1 MALDDISASVHGS
14 DLAVKV
20 VNDHWSV
27 RDGVLDVEG
36 HLLTD
41 LVAEYGSPLYVYS
54 AAQMRGRL
62 QQLRTALGPRFD
74 VFFSVKANP
83 NPAVLSLFVN
93 EGAGLEIASAAEYIR
108 ARKGGAD
115 PKRILFAGPG
125 KTYEELDYVIE
136 NGIGEIHIESFEE
149 IDRLA
154 EITQKHGVTL
164 DVSVR
169 VNPAAEAQGGAMRM
183 GGGPA
188 AFGLD
193 EAYLEDVV
201 PRIQAIPT
209 LNLHGLHLFAG
220 TQILNAETLITQ
232 WTVGLRIAKRMI
244 DLGAELKTLDFGGGL
259 GVPYVQSDKHLDLA
273 QVAVGV
279 VSLLETIDQDPDL
292 ASLNLMVEPGRF
304 LAGPGG
310 LYAARVTSVKESYGE
325 VFAITDGGMHHH
337 LAASGNLGQVL
348 KKDYP
353 VILANRLT
361 DSGDTPQKVVGPLCT
376 PLDTYGR
383 KTVLPRPEVGDVMAI
398 LQSGA
403 YGLSASPVGFLS
415 HAMPAEILVDG
426 ATVTLIRPKG
436 TFENP
441 LTQLP

>member
-1 MALDDISASVHGS
+1 MALDDISAPVHGS

-20 VNDHWSV
+20 VNDHWNV

-41 LVAEYGSPLYVYS
+41 LVSTYGSPLYVYS

-62 QQLRTALGPRFD
+62 QQLRSALGPRFD

-83 NPAVLSLFVN
+83 NPAILALFLA

-108 ARKGGAD
+108 ARKAGAD
-115 PKRILFAGPG
+115 PDRILFAGPG
-125 KTYEELDYVIE
+125 KTYEELEYVIE

-154 EITQKHGVTL
+154 EITQKHDTTL
-164 DVSVR
+164 NVSIR

-201 PRIQAIPT
+201 PRLQAIPS

-232 WTVGLRIAKRMI
+232 WTHGLQIAKRLIGM
-244 DLGAELKTLDFGGGL
+244 GAALKTLDFGGGL
-259 GVPYVQSDKHLDLA
+259 GVPYVQSDKHLDLE
-273 QVAVGV
+273 QVALGV
-279 VSLLETIDQDPDL
+279 TSLLETIDQDSEL
-292 ASLNLMVEPGRF
+292 AALNLMVEPGRF

-426 ATVTLIRPKG
+426 DTVTIIRPKG

>member
-20 VNDHWSV
+20 VNDHWNV
-27 RDGVLDVEG
+27 RDGVLEVEG

-136 NGIGEIHIESFEE
+136 NSIGEIHIESFEE

-244 DLGAELKTLDFGGGL
+244 ELGAELKTLDFGGGL
-259 GVPYVQSDKHLDLA
+259 GVPYVQSDKHLDLD

-279 VSLLETIDQDPDL
+279 VSLLEMIDQDPDL

>member
-1 MALDDISASVHGS
+1 MALDQQSAAIHGS
-14 DLAVKV
+14 DLAASV
-20 VNDHWSV
+20 VAEHWDV
-27 RDGVLDVEG
+27 REGVLDVEG

-54 AAQMRGRL
+54 AARMRDRL
-62 QQLRTALGPRFD
+62 QQLRMALGARFD

-83 NPAVLSLFVN
+83 NPAILKLFVA

-108 ARKGGAD
+108 ARKAGAE
-115 PKRILFAGPG
+115 PQRILFAGPG
-125 KTYEELDYVIE
+125 KTYEELDFVIE

-154 EITQKHGVTL
+154 ELTQKHGVTL
-164 DVSVR
+164 NVSVR

-193 EAYLEDVV
+193 EALMEQVV
-201 PRIQAIPT
+201 PLIQAVPS

-232 WTVGLRIAKRMI
+232 WSVGLQIAKRLI
-244 DLGAELKTLDFGGGL
+244 GLGVELKTLDFGGGL
-259 GVPYVQSDKHLDLA
+259 GVPYVASDKRLDLG
-273 QVAVGV
+273 QVATGV
-279 VSLLETIDQDPDL
+279 MSLLEQIDQDADL
-292 ASLNLMVEPGRF
+292 APLNLMVEPGRF

-353 VILANRLT
+353 VILANRLNDT
-361 DSGDTPQKVVGPLCT
+361 GDTPQKVVGPLCT

-383 KTVLPRPEVGDVMAI
+383 KTVLPRPNVGDLMAI

-426 ATVTLIRPKG
+426 EAVTVIRPKG

>member
-1 MALDDISASVHGS
+1 MALDDISTSVHGS

-20 VNDHWSV
+20 VNDHWNV
-27 RDGVLDVEG
+27 RDGILDVEG
-36 HLLTD
+36 HLLTG
-41 LVAEYGSPLYVYS
+41 LVAEYGSPVYVYS

-62 QQLRTALGPRFD
+62 QELRTALGSRFD

-164 DVSVR
+164 NVSVR

-232 WTVGLRIAKRMI
+232 WTCGLQIAKRMI
-244 DLGAELKTLDFGGGL
+244 KMGAALKTLDFGGGL
-259 GVPYVQSDKHLDLA
+259 GVPYVQSDKHLDLD

-292 ASLNLMVEPGRF
+292 APLNLMVEPGRF
-304 LAGPGG
+304 LAGSGG

-325 VFAITDGGMHHH
+325 TFAITDGGMHHH

-353 VILANRLT
+353 VVLANRLFDT
-361 DSGDTPQKVVGPLCT
+361 GDTPQKVVGPLCT

-383 KTVLPRPEVGDVMAI
+383 KTVLPRPKVGDVMAI

-426 ATVTLIRPKG
+426 ETVTLIRQKG

>member
-1 MALDDISASVHGS
+1 MATEVISGAAHGT
-14 DLAVKV
+14 DLTRTV
-20 VNDHWSV
+20 VAEHWDQD
-27 RDGVLDVEG
+27 DGVLSVDG

-41 LVAEYGSPLYVYS
+41 LVQKYGSPLYVYS
-54 AAQMRGRL
+54 AARLRQRL
-62 QQLRTALGPRFD
+62 QSLRDALTDRFD

-83 NPAVLSLFVN
+83 NPAVLKIFV
-93 EGAGLEIASAAEYIR
+93 EAGTGLEIASAGEYIR
-108 ARKGGAD
+108 ARRAGAPAD
-115 PKRILFAGPG
+115 RILFAGPG
-125 KTYEELDYVIE
+125 KTVEELDYVIA

-154 EITQKHGVTL
+154 EITAKHGKAL
-164 DVSVR
+164 NVSIR

-193 EAYLEDVV
+193 EDLLEDVIARV
-201 PRIQAIPT
+201 QKVPT
-209 LNLHGLHLFAG
+209 LHLHGLHLFAG
-220 TQILNAETLITQ
+220 TQILNGETLVNQ
-232 WTVGLRIAKRMI
+232 WRHGLSIAKRMLA
-244 DLGAELKTLDFGGGL
+244 LGVALKTVDFGGGL
-259 GVPYVQSDKHLDLA
+259 GVPYVHSDKTLDLA
-273 QVAVGV
+273 LVADGV
-279 VSLLETIDQDPDL
+279 SALLTDIDQDPEL
-292 ASLNLMVEPGRF
+292 AGLNLMVEPGRY
-304 LAGPGG
+304 LSAPAG

-353 VILANRLT
+353 VVLANRLNEA
-361 DSGDTPQKVVGPLCT
+361 GDQPQKVVGPLCT

-383 KTVLPRPEVGDVMAI
+383 KTELPRPAVGDIMAI

-415 HAMPAEILVDG
+415 HAMPAEILIDG
-426 ATVTLIRPKG
+426 DQIDIIRARG
-436 TFENP
+436 TFEDPITP
-441 LTQLP
+441 LP